1 MRNFTEHLESLRI
14 QQTKANLI
22 HKPEFYRI
30 QNRPEQKK
38 FEELLSSPGI
48 IVVDYI
54 FDQIKE
60 LIKYKTPSKKFK
72 EDELEAEVKKHLGNT
87 PSDEYGVWIYYP
99 WSNRLVHILD
109 EPEFIDIR
117 TSRNQNKITKEER
130 DILAKKKIGVIGLS
144 VGQSVSVTLAMERI
158 CGELRLADFDILE
171 LTNLNRIRTGIHNL
185 GLPKVYS
192 VAREIAEIDP
202 FLNVI
207 CYPKGL
213 SEDNMDDFFTGNGK
227 LDLLVE
233 ESDGFDIKILSRYK
247 ARELKIPV
255 IMEASDRCMVDVER
269 FDLEPNR
276 SILHGLVE
284 HLDIATLKS
293 LKTNEEKI
301 PYMLDV
307 LGLETA
313 SIRLKASML
322 EIEQTISTWPQL
334 ASAVTMGGGIT
345 ADVSRRILLNYYTG
359 SGRFHIDIEDLIGD
373 KKEEKKEPAELHFP
387 ELTKEMMEKMLAG
400 ISKKETN
407 GVAIPKELAVKWIKD
422 SIQAPSAGN
431 NQPWKWL
438 IQKDSLYLFHDKN
451 KSVSWTDPFDH
462 LAHLALGACLE
473 NLTLSATE
481 SGYHATV
488 NYLPVQKDSLLVAS
502 VSFSPIKNKNEGK
515 FQKELYGAINIRCT
529 NRKRGNKQPI
539 EKNIL
544 EDIGA
549 SVGNGFE
556 VLFIEDEKQI
566 NELGEIVSMVEKLRF
581 LNPNGHYEFF
591 NKELRWTHEHAQ
603 KTRDGIEL
611 ASLEL
616 SHLDQTGLKVAS
628 NTEVISNIRKWKG
641 GGGLQKIT
649 RDAVKTSS
657 AVGLLK
663 ISDKKQINY
672 LASGRNIERVWLMAN
687 YHHISFHPISSPL
700 FFFERLGK
708 QNDLPADMQEALKI
722 QEQNFNK
729 IFSSNKDNANVFL
742 FRLSKSDSPSTLSLR
757 RDADDFIVL

>member
-1 MRNFTEHLESLRI
+1 MKTLEE
-14 QQTKANLI
+14 NLEYLKI
-22 HKPEFYRI
+22 RQNEINLMFNPLFYRI
-30 QNRPEQKK
+30 NNPVEQNT
-38 FEELLSSPGI
+38 FNTVLTYPGL

-54 FDQIKE
+54 FDQLKE
-60 LIKYKTPSKKFK
+60 LIKYKNPSKKFK
-72 EDELEAEVKKHLGNT
+72 EDELEKLAKEHLCTT
-87 PSDEYGVWIYYP
+87 PINEYGVWVYYP

-109 EPEFIDIR
+109 EQEFVDLR
-117 TSRNQNKITKEER
+117 TSRNQNKITREER

-202 FLNVI
+202 FIKVI

-213 SEDNMDDFFTGNGK
+213 SEDNMDDFFIGNGK

-269 FDLEPNR
+269 FDLEPDR
-276 SILHGLVE
+276 KILHGLVE
-284 HLDIATLKS
+284 HLDVGKLKS

-307 LGLETA
+307 IGLETT
-313 SIRLKASML
+313 SIRLRASML
-322 EIEQTISTWPQL
+322 EIEQTVSTWPQL

-345 ADVSRRILLNYYTG
+345 ADVSRRMLLNHYTG
-359 SGRFHIDIEDLIGD
+359 SGRFHVDIEDLIGH
-373 KKEEKKEPAELHFP
+373 KKEEKTEHTEFHFP
-387 ELTKEMMEKMLAG
+387 ELSKEMMEKMIAS
-400 ISKKETN
+400 ITQKEN
-407 GVAIPKELAVKWIKD
+407 KGVAISNELAFKWIED
-422 SIQAPSAGN
+422 SIKAPSAGN

-438 IQKDSLYLFHDKN
+438 VKKDALYLFHDKN

-462 LAHLALGACLE
+462 LAHLGIGACLE
-473 NLTLSATE
+473 NLSLSAAQ

-488 NYLPVQKDSLLVAS
+488 NYFPVQKDSLLVAS
-502 VSFSPIKNKNEGK
+502 LSFSPIENKNEDK
-515 FQKELYGAINIRCT
+515 FQQELYSAISIRCT
-529 NRKRGNKQPI
+529 NRKKGTKQPI

-544 EDIGA
+544 EDIRS
-549 SVGNGFE
+549 SVQNDFE
-556 VLFIEDEKQI
+556 VCFIDNETQI

-591 NKELRWTHEHAQ
+591 NKELKWTHEDAL
-603 KTRDGIEL
+603 KTRDGIEM

-616 SHLDQTGLKVAS
+616 SHLDETGLKVAS
-628 NTEVISNIRKWKG
+628 NTEVISHIRKWKG

-663 ISDKKQINY
+663 TTANPVNY
-672 LASGRNIERVWLMAN
+672 VASGRNVERIWLMAN
-687 YHHISFHPISSPL
+687 HHHISFHPISSPL
-700 FFFERLGK
+700 FFFERSSK
-708 QNDLPADMQEALKI
+708 QNDLPHDMQEALKV
-722 QEQNFNK
+722 QEQKFNQ
-729 IFSSNKDNANVFL
+729 IFNNDAGKTNIFL
-742 FRLSKSDSPSTLSLR
+742 FRLSKSDTPSTLSLR
-757 RDADDFIVL
+757 RDAKDFIVS